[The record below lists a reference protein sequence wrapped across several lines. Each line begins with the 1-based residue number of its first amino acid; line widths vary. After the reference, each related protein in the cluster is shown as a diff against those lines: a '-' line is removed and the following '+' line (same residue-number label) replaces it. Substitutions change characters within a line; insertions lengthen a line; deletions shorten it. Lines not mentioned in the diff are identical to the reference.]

1 MILMANEAQKLFESI
16 ISSGKVTDE
25 QGKERILSANIDRQ
39 EGAFLQKLVREQKP
53 RRSIE
58 VGFANG
64 LATLSICS
72 ALEDQESRDH
82 IVVDPNQRTEWHN
95 AGLQNMR
102 RANINYVHLIEK
114 PSEIALPQLL
124 SEGQRFDLAFI
135 DGWHTF
141 DHALVDFFYID
152 KMMNVNGVVVID
164 DISMPSLNK
173 LARYILSN
181 YKNYKYKS
189 HIGTRGDKPTLRR
202 KVGGGIFRSCLKIIS
217 YLVPHSLR
225 HRFFSGYVLYTDKS
239 LNLDAT
245 MIAIKK
251 TAEDLRSWDSFNDF

>member
-1 MILMANEAQKLFESI
+1 MPNEAQKLFESI
-16 ISSGKVTDE
+16 ISSGKVTDD

-39 EGAFLQKLVREQKP
+39 EGEFLQKLVREQKP

-141 DHALVDFFYID
+141 DHALMDFFYID
-152 KMMNVNGVVVID
+152 KMLNAEGIVIID

-173 LARYILSN
+173 LMRYILNNYPNYQYVAHTGSRNDNFTLKRRIAGAFARIALKGLSVFIPRSIRYRFISSN
-181 YKNYKYKS
+181 VLEPD
-189 HIGTRGDKPTLRR
+189 TRIHLDASMIAIR
-202 KVGGGIFRSCLKIIS
+202 KVG
-217 YLVPHSLR
+217 P
-225 HRFFSGYVLYTDKS
+225 D
-239 LNLDAT
+239 
-245 MIAIKK
+245 
-251 TAEDLRSWDSFNDF
+251 ERSWDWFKDF